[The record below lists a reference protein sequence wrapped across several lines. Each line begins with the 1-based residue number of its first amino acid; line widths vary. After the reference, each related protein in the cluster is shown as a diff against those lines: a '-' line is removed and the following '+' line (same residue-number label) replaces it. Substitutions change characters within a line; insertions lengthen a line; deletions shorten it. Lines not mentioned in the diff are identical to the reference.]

1 MAPEIWEPQA
11 TLALQGPQR
20 LGLDTVAHM
29 LETTWA
35 RRLARLEDFPTPQMP
50 VLTT

>member
-1 MAPEIWEPQA
+1 MAPEIWELPA
-11 TLALQGPQR
+11 TLALQGRQR
-20 LGLDTVAHM
+20 LELDTVAHM

-35 RRLARLEDFPTPQMP
+35 RQLALLGDFPTPQMP